1 MLTCLRHSHV
11 LTFANSSKHARNS
24 LQKKFTTTIL
34 LPCSIHKVLWAARWQ
49 LPLEH
54 FSLRADVIFS
64 ETSADVEWGKIKT
77 MTLFRKRNRLSTPIQ
92 AKADKLYV
100 QTLILDS
107 YRLQYQKMNLKII
120 ETKNWRTMN
129 RIEEKNTNIYFYRNR
144 KVNRRLLD
152 RSNDWIQF
160 YMA

>member
-1 MLTCLRHSHV
+1 MFLHLQIQ
-11 LTFANSSKHARNS
+11 ANMQELHCKKNS
-24 LQKKFTTTIL
+24 QQQSFYLAVYTKFFEL
-34 LPCSIHKVLWAARWQ
+34 LDDNYLLNI
-49 LPLEH
+49 

-77 MTLFRKRNRLSTPIQ
+77 MTLFRKKNRLSTRIQ

-152 RSNDWIQF
+152 RTNAWIQF